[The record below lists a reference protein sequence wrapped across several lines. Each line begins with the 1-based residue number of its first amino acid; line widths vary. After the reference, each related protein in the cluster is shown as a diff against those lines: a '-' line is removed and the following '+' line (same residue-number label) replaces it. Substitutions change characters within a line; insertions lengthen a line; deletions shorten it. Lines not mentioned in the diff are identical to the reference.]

1 MLRLPRLA
9 GIGLLAVLLP
19 AAAAV
24 AGGGDGSV
32 VAPLRV
38 SRGLVEIAGA
48 GCGVPASATLALPSG
63 VSGVDV
69 RSPAVGARNS
79 DARLTDVSVQGNLV
93 TFTAVGD
100 AAGICNGTPDARWS
114 LSFDSHDGSLDV
126 AFTEQV
132 TVLFWDDDVSLTLTA
147 RPRKVPLNPLWTVR
161 RVRWR
166 RFGGSKAIGSGT
178 IFGGRV
184 RLSLSRPAHCPGQL
198 TLPGHVEDAVFY
210 GKVVAVPRDPRRVGF
225 RRASKVPR
233 CDSIT
238 RKKPTL
244 LP

>member
-1 MLRLPRLA
+1 LLSLPRLA
-9 GIGLLAVLLP
+9 GAGLLAVLVLATT
-19 AAAAV
+19 AA

-38 SRGLVEIAGA
+38 SRGHVEIAGA
-48 GCGVPASATLALPSG
+48 GCGVPSSATLTLPAG
-63 VSGVDV
+63 ASGVDV
-69 RSPAVGARNS
+69 RRPVVGARNS
-79 DARLTDVSVQGNLV
+79 DARLTDISVQGNLL

-100 AAGICNGTPDARWS
+100 GTDICDGTPSLPWS
-114 LSFDSHDGSLDV
+114 LSFDSHDQSLDV

-147 RPRKVPLNPLWTVR
+147 RPRRVPINPLWTVR
-161 RVRWR
+161 HVRWR
-166 RFGGSKAIGSGT
+166 RFGGSQAIGSGT
-178 IFGGRV
+178 MFGGRV
-184 RLSLSRPAHCPGQL
+184 RLSLSHPAHCPGQL
-198 TLPGHVEDAVFY
+198 TLPGHLEDAVFY

-233 CDSIT
+233 CDPVT